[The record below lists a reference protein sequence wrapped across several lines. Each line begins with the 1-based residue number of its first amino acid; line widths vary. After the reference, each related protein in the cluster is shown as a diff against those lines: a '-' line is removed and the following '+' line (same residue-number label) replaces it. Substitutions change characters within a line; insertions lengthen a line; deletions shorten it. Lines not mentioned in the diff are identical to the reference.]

1 MTWQDEDAWFRHD
14 KRGELSPSHY
24 LYWLANIMVAAIVIF
39 AVADLLVSWEQGH
52 PVIRII
58 PFVAALMVWLI
69 GQALRSQV
77 E

>member
-24 LYWLANIMVAAIVIF
+24 LYWLANMMVAVIVIF
-39 AVADLLVSWEQGH
+39 AFADLLVSWEQGY
-52 PVIRII
+52 PVTRII
-58 PFVAALMVWLI
+58 PFVAAIMVWLI

>member
-1 MTWQDEDAWFRHD
+1 
-14 KRGELSPSHY
+14 
-24 LYWLANIMVAAIVIF
+24 MVAAIVIF

-58 PFVAALMVWLI
+58 PFVAAIMVWLI

>member
-1 MTWQDEDAWFRHD
+1 MTWQDEDAWFRRD
-14 KRGELSPSHY
+14 ERAELSPGHF
-24 LYWLANIMVAAIVIF
+24 LYWLANVMVAVIVIF
-39 AVADLLVSWEQGH
+39 AVADFLVSWEQGH